1 MAAARAGMLR
11 PLGNRIRSGR
21 TANRPRWADQAAPLL
36 GAAVLFHTL
45 DLLVGAFNAGNIPVT
60 NFAQSLSFLAWLTA
74 IVSFILISRMRMQVL
89 GAFVAPG
96 VLATVATAM
105 LLTRGGRLVIP
116 DSLRS
121 AWLPVHVTLA
131 FLGDA
136 LFVVAAG
143 VSLAYLVYESRLKAK
158 RPMTASGQSMPS
170 LEKLD
175 RINYRLLGWGF
186 VMLSLGI
193 VSGALWAEATWGHF
207 WSWEPQ
213 ESWSLITWLLYAGLL
228 EFASRRRMAR
238 AAGGSA
244 DARGVYCV
252 AGIVPQREPAF
263 SGQARREFRLTR
275 AWARPNA

>member
-1 MAAARAGMLR
+1 V
-11 PLGNRIRSGR
+11 
-21 TANRPRWADQAAPLL
+21 PLL

-45 DLLVGAFNAGNIPVT
+45 DLTVGALNAGNIPVT

-74 IVSFILISRMRMQVL
+74 IVSFVLIVRMRMQVL

-96 VLATVATAM
+96 VLVVAGAAM
-105 LLTRGGRLVIP
+105 LLEHRGRLVIP
-116 DSLRS
+116 ESLRS

-143 VSLAYLVYESRLKAK
+143 VSLAYLVYESRLKSK
-158 RPMTASGQSMPS
+158 RPLLPAAQTTPS

-186 VMLSLGI
+186 VMLSLAI
-193 VSGALWAEATWGHF
+193 VSGAMWADATWGHF

-213 ESWSLITWLLYAGLL
+213 ETWSLVTWMLYAALL
-228 EFASRRRMAR
+228 ESRVAAGWRGRR
-238 AAGGSA
+238 AAALTLAVFTVLVGSFLSVSLVFPGKHGGSF
-244 DARGVYCV
+244 G
-252 AGIVPQREPAF
+252 
-263 SGQARREFRLTR
+263 
-275 AWARPNA
+275 

>member
-1 MAAARAGMLR
+1 MDTIWLPPALVCYALSAAGFVAGRATNRARW
-11 PLGNRIRSGR
+11 SE
-21 TANRPRWADQAAPLL
+21 QAVPLL
-36 GAAVLFHTL
+36 AAAVLFHTL
-45 DLLVGAFNAGNIPVT
+45 DLVVGALAAGNIPVT

-74 IVSFILISRMRMQVL
+74 IVSLVLIVRIRIQVL

-96 VLATVATAM
+96 VLLAVSVAYALM
-105 LLTRGGRLVIP
+105 RPGRLVIP
-116 DSLRS
+116 QSLRS

-158 RPMTASGQSMPS
+158 RPMPPPGQTVPS

-186 VMLSLGI
+186 VMLSLAI
-193 VSGALWAEATWGHF
+193 VSGAIWADATWGHF

-213 ESWSLITWLLYAGLL
+213 ESWSLVTWLLYAALL
-228 EFASRRRMAR
+228 ESRIAVGWRGRR
-238 AAGGSA
+238 AAALTLAVFTVLLGSFLSVSLIFPGKHGGTF
-244 DARGVYCV
+244 G
-252 AGIVPQREPAF
+252 
-263 SGQARREFRLTR
+263 
-275 AWARPNA
+275 